1 MELLFHNSEFE
12 KEVRKQLNIFDR
24 TITDID
30 ALLVNEL
37 DLTNDYAIDTDLPTL
52 LHFKNLK
59 SLALEMRYQ
68 DDKFWKN
75 FPKLEDL
82 YWITWGA
89 NVDFSIFSCLHNLKF
104 LTVSGGAHSSIAFKN
119 LEALIPLE
127 KLEHL
132 ELHEF
137 GPVDLTPLGNMKQ
150 LKALHVRYSYE
161 VKNIEIIGTMTQLKS
176 LCLDGL
182 LVDNLDFLDTLPDD
196 LDIEMCGNQ
205 IFGTKTVDVSKW
217 KRFKKRDICEIEV
230 KDDYWEYIDLSE
242 LND

>member
-24 TITDID
+24 TITDAD

-37 DLTNDYAIDTDLPTL
+37 DLTLDYAIYKDLTTL

-59 SLALEMRYQ
+59 SLALEMGCQ

-82 YWITWGA
+82 CWITWGA

-104 LTVSGGAHSSIAFKN
+104 LTVSGGDYSSIAFEK
-119 LEALIPLE
+119 LEALVPLE
-127 KLEHL
+127 KLEYL
-132 ELHEF
+132 QLHEF
-137 GPVDLTPLGNMKQ
+137 GPVDLAPLENMKQ
-150 LKALHVRYSYE
+150 LKTLLVRYSDE
-161 VKNIEIIGTMTQLKS
+161 VKNIEVIGTMTQLKT
-176 LCLDGL
+176 LHLDGL

-205 IFGTKTVDVSKW
+205 ILGTKTVDVSKW
-217 KRFKKRDICEIEV
+217 KRFKKRDICEIQV
-230 KDDYWEYIDLSE
+230 KDQYWEYIDLSE
-242 LND
+242 LNN